1 MIVCMAKFQFMVW
14 GSRGS
19 RGSRGSGAPGH
30 WGSHDPLKINTRRK
44 SEVKFIFQNSASLDP
59 RTGLSPLTSPSS
71 PPTPPP
77 RQRYR
82 PTKSLLQFTCHD
94 LLLIPHQ
101 LLHALLLLLLLLFLT
116 LLQTLVSSSCSSPI
130 INALAPPSFSTLS
143 PQSISCGLISNFA
156 AGFQNFAQS
165 PSFTLL
171 PSSSSYRHLP
181 KLLIQRPWAER
192 ITL

>member
-1 MIVCMAKFQFMVW
+1 M
-14 GSRGS
+14 
-19 RGSRGSGAPGH
+19 
-30 WGSHDPLKINTRRK
+30 
-44 SEVKFIFQNSASLDP
+44 KFIFQNSASLDP

-77 RQRYR
+77 RQHYR

-101 LLHALLLLLLLLFLT
+101 LLHALLLLLLLFLT
-116 LLQTLVSSSCSSPI
+116 LLQTLVSPSCSSHI

-156 AGFQNFAQS
+156 TGFQNFLFA
-165 PSFTLL
+165 
-171 PSSSSYRHLP
+171 
-181 KLLIQRPWAER
+181 LIQTFFKVVNSETMGREDYLVSFYHRMPGSHQ
-192 ITL
+192 LCH

>member
-1 MIVCMAKFQFMVW
+1 MFCVVCQDAIDQLVW
-14 GSRGS
+14 
-19 RGSRGSGAPGH
+19 
-30 WGSHDPLKINTRRK
+30 
-44 SEVKFIFQNSASLDP
+44 FQNSKYESESLFCLLCGGNEKSFLKADVVVSATPSLAASP
-59 RTGLSPLTSPSS
+59 RRSVSPSS

-130 INALAPPSFSTLS
+130 INAVEPPSFSTLS
-143 PQSISCGLISNFA
+143 PQSISCGLDIKLGHWVPKFPFCSDTDI
-156 AGFQNFAQS
+156 FQS
-165 PSFTLL
+165 C
-171 PSSSSYRHLP
+171 
-181 KLLIQRPWAER
+181 
-192 ITL
+192 

>member
-1 MIVCMAKFQFMVW
+1 MVW
-14 GSRGS
+14 GSRGSRGSRGSQGS

-59 RTGLSPLTSPSS
+59 RTGLSPLTSSSS

-82 PTKSLLQFTCHD
+82 PTKSLLQFTCHG

-130 INALAPPSFSTLS
+130 INAVEPPSFSTLS
-143 PQSISCGLISNFA
+143 PQSISCGLDIKLCHWVPKFPFCSDTDI
-156 AGFQNFAQS
+156 FQS
-165 PSFTLL
+165 C
-171 PSSSSYRHLP
+171 
-181 KLLIQRPWAER
+181 
-192 ITL
+192 

>member
-1 MIVCMAKFQFMVW
+1 M
-14 GSRGS
+14 
-19 RGSRGSGAPGH
+19 
-30 WGSHDPLKINTRRK
+30 
-44 SEVKFIFQNSASLDP
+44 KFIFQNSASLDP

-143 PQSISCGLISNFA
+143 PQSISCGLDIKLGHWVPKFPFCSDTDI
-156 AGFQNFAQS
+156 FQS
-165 PSFTLL
+165 C
-171 PSSSSYRHLP
+171 
-181 KLLIQRPWAER
+181 
-192 ITL
+192 

>member
-1 MIVCMAKFQFMVW
+1 MVW

-19 RGSRGSGAPGH
+19 RGSQGSRGSGAPGH

-77 RQRYR
+77 RRRYR
-82 PTKSLLQFTCHD
+82 PTKSLQFTCHG
-94 LLLIPHQ
+94 LLSIPHQ
-101 LLHALLLLLLLLFLT
+101 LLHALLLLLLLFLT

-143 PQSISCGLISNFA
+143 PQSISCGLDIKLGHWVPKFPFCSDTDI
-156 AGFQNFAQS
+156 FQS
-165 PSFTLL
+165 C
-171 PSSSSYRHLP
+171 
-181 KLLIQRPWAER
+181 
-192 ITL
+192 